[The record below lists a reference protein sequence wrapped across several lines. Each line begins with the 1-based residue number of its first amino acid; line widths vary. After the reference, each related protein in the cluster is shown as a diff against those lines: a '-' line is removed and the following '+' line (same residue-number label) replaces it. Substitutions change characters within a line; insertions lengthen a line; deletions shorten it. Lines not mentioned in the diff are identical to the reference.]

1 MQFRTKVILLGG
13 ITLLGIIATALMK
26 PLPQDLAYHNFA
38 DSVTWMGVSNFLNVI
53 SNLPFIII
61 GAIGLSYLRKSLANR
76 AIRIIYFVL
85 FTGVFLIG
93 FGSAY
98 YHFNPNNNSL
108 VFDRIPMTIV
118 FTAFLSAVIAECIN
132 QSFGRRLLFPLVA
145 MGISS
150 VLWWNYTEM
159 QGRGDMRF
167 YGFIQFYP
175 MVIIPVI
182 LLMFPSPLN
191 AKVWRP
197 LLLVVGWYVI
207 AKVLEKFDV
216 QIYTLT
222 GFLSGH
228 SLKHLAAAVATWY
241 MVVMFSKKYSIVI
254 DVNMHDYSKDP
265 TFIKAGE
272 KAAAFLKKH
281 PLPKE
286 FTQPKKKGK

>member
-1 MQFRTKVILLGG
+1 MQFRTKVILLGL
-13 ITLLGIIATALMK
+13 ITLIFIIAIALMK

-38 DSVTWMGVSNFLNVI
+38 DSVTWMSVSNFLNVI
-53 SNLPFIII
+53 SNLPFIFI
-61 GAIGLSYLRKSLANR
+61 GAIGLSYLRKSLANS
-76 AIRIIYFVL
+76 AIRVIYFVL

-118 FTAFLSAVIAECIN
+118 FTAFLSAVVAECIN
-132 QSFGRRLLFPLVA
+132 QSFGRQLLFPLVA
-145 MGISS
+145 IGISS
-150 VLWWNYTEM
+150 VLWWNYTEL
-159 QGRGDMRF
+159 QGHGDLRF
-167 YGFIQFYP
+167 YMFIQFYP
-175 MVIIPVI
+175 MLIIPVI

-216 QIYTLT
+216 EIYTLT

-241 MVVMFSKKYSIVI
+241 MVVMFHKKYTISI

-272 KAAAFLKKH
+272 RAAAFLKKH

-286 FTQPKKKGK
+286 FTEPKKKGK